1 MAGAASQPSPATE
14 PREQTLGQ
22 ASPAHPRQFK
32 VKVTGNIPTA
42 KPEMKNPDVLL
53 DKPQMRPPD
62 TSAQT
67 GGSASTSGEVAN
79 RPEEQ
84 R

>member
-1 MAGAASQPSPATE
+1 MAEAASRPSPATE
-14 PREQTLGQ
+14 QREQTLGQ

-42 KPEMKNPDVLL
+42 NPEMKNPDVTF
-53 DKPQMRPPD
+53 DGPQVRLPNQA
-62 TSAQT
+62 AQT
-67 GGSASTSGEVAN
+67 SGGASTSGEVAN